1 MDRRIDHSRG
11 RRLKRVEKYR
21 DADRIVAYFK
31 DVARETGGKYLRE
44 VSKLSRIIARARHA
58 EKALDRYRVLVESSS
73 DVIFMLDREKK
84 ILSFNR
90 AFCTFFQFE
99 EDGIRGR
106 TLRFITGS
114 DEEYGRLSEAI
125 DNAVQKSGTHVFE
138 WKFIK
143 KDGSFVVMEA
153 TISHIAAP
161 SADNDGDAPDGYVS
175 ILHDISDR
183 IEREEAL
190 RSAEGKYRNIFENAA
205 EGIFQVAADGRY
217 LSANPALARIFGFS
231 SPVDMTGNEDHRVGD
246 TFVHGKDFKRLLD
259 ILDVQDSVENFEAE
273 RYRVDKTRMWTSINA
288 RVLRDPQGLFLYYE
302 GTVED
307 ITHRKNLESQLRH
320 AQKMEA
326 VGTLAGGVAH
336 DFNNILTAMIGYGNL
351 LQIKMGKDDPLRVY
365 ADQILSSAKRAA
377 NLTQG
382 LLAFSRKQP
391 INLEPHGMNE
401 IVAGVHGLLERL
413 LSEDIELRVSL
424 ASEDIIVMADRTQI
438 EQVLINLVTNAR
450 DAMTDKRVLAVETG
464 SAVVD
469 NSFITRHGY
478 GRPGNYAMLS
488 VSDTGHGM
496 DESTMEHIFEPFFT
510 TKETG
515 KGTGLGLSTV
525 YGIVKQHD
533 GYVTVD
539 SDPGKGSTFYVYLP
553 VVKTKREHAV
563 PEERV
568 ISRGTETILVA
579 EDDRQIRELIDEVLG
594 EYGYRAILA
603 VDGEDAVRKYMEHR
617 EKIGL
622 VIIDVIMPRKNGRE
636 VYEEISRIDPSVK
649 ALFISGHTRDIVF
662 DKGFI
667 DRDDN
672 FLSKPV
678 APTMLMEK
686 VRMLL
691 DGRERTGP

>member
-1 MDRRIDHSRG
+1 MHKKVERDPHEG
-11 RRLKRVEKYR
+11 RVV
-21 DADRIVAYFK
+21 DYFK
-31 DVARETGGKYLRE
+31 DLARETGRKYLRE
-44 VSKLSRIIARARHA
+44 VSKLSRIIAQARSA

-90 AFCTFFQFE
+90 AFCTFFQFD
-99 EDGIRGR
+99 EDEIKGR
-106 TLRFITGS
+106 TLRFVTGS
-114 DEEYGRLSEAI
+114 SEEYERLSEVI
-125 DNAVQKSGTHVFE
+125 NNAVKEGGTHVFE

-143 KDGSFVVMEA
+143 KDGSFIVMEV
-153 TISHIAAP
+153 TISPIISS
-161 SADNDGDAPDGYVS
+161 SADDDDNAPDGYVS

-190 RSAEGKYRNIFENAA
+190 KSAEGKYRNIFENAA
-205 EGIFQVAADGRY
+205 EGIFQVSSMGRY

-231 SPVDMTGNEDHRVGD
+231 SPVEMTGNEDYRAGN
-246 TFVHGKDFKRLLD
+246 TFVRENDFKRFLNILD
-259 ILDVQDSVENFEAE
+259 IQDSVENFEAE
-273 RYRVDKTRMWTSINA
+273 RYRVDETRMWTSINA
-288 RVLRDPQGLFLYYE
+288 RVVRDTQGFFLYYE

-336 DFNNILTAMIGYGNL
+336 DFNNILTALIGYGNL
-351 LQIKMGKDDPLRVY
+351 LQIKMEKDDPLRVY
-365 ADQILSSAKRAA
+365 ADQIISSAKRAA

-401 IVAGVHGLLERL
+401 IVAGVHKLLERL
-413 LSEDIELRVSL
+413 LSEDIELRVNL
-424 ASEDIIVMADRTQI
+424 AAEDIIVMADRTQI
-438 EQVLINLVTNAR
+438 EQVLMNLVTNAR
-450 DAMTDKRVLAVETG
+450 DAMTDERAITVRIRSTVI
-464 SAVVD
+464 D
-469 NSFITRHGY
+469 NSFIMEHGY
-478 GRPGNYAMLS
+478 GKPGNYAVLS
-488 VSDTGHGM
+488 VSDTGQGM
-496 DESTMEHIFEPFFT
+496 DEHTREHIFEPFFT

-533 GYVTVD
+533 GYVTVE
-539 SDPGKGSTFYVYLP
+539 SEPGEGSTFYIYLP
-553 VVKTKREHAV
+553 VIKTKRERTV
-563 PEERV
+563 PEEHV
-568 ISRGTETILVA
+568 IRRGTETILVA
-579 EDDRQIRELIDEVLG
+579 EDDRQIRELIEEVLK

-603 VDGEDAVRKYMEHR
+603 VDGEDAVRKYLEHK
-617 EKIGL
+617 ETIGL

-636 VYEEISRIDPSVK
+636 VYAEISRIDPSVK

-662 DKGFI
+662 EKGVV

-678 APTMLMEK
+678 APSVLMEK
-686 VRMLL
+686 VRTLL
-691 DGRERTGP
+691 DNNARSGP

>member
-1 MDRRIDHSRG
+1 MR
-11 RRLKRVEKYR
+11 RVEKDS
-21 DADRIVAYFK
+21 DADKVVAYFK
-31 DVARETGGKYLRE
+31 NVARETGVKYLRE
-44 VSKLSRIIARARHA
+44 VSKLSRIITRARQA

-90 AFCTFFQFE
+90 AFCTFFQFDE
-99 EDGIRGR
+99 NEIKGK
-106 TLRFITGS
+106 TLRFVTGS
-114 DEEYGRLSEAI
+114 DGEYERLSEVI
-125 DNAVQKSGTHVFE
+125 DNAVQKSGPHVFE
-138 WKFIK
+138 WEFVK

-153 TISHIAAP
+153 TISPIAP
-161 SADNDGDAPDGYVS
+161 FSADNDGNAPDGYVS

-190 RSAEGKYRNIFENAA
+190 KSAEGKYRNIFENAA
-205 EGIFQVAADGRY
+205 EGIFQVDLDGRY
-217 LSANPALARIFGFS
+217 LSANPALAGIFGFS
-231 SPVDMTGNEDHRVGD
+231 SPGEMIGNEDYRAGN
-246 TFVHGKDFKRLLD
+246 TFVHEKDFKRFLNILD
-259 ILDVQDSVENFEAE
+259 IQDSVENFEAE
-273 RYRVDKTRMWTSINA
+273 RYRVDETRMWTSINA
-288 RVLRDPQGLFLYYE
+288 RVVRDARGFFLYYE

-336 DFNNILTAMIGYGNL
+336 DFNNILTALIGYGNL
-351 LQIKMGKDDPLRVY
+351 LQIKMEKDDPLRVY

-401 IVAGVHGLLERL
+401 IVAGVQKLLERL
-413 LSEDIELRVSL
+413 LSEDIELRVDL
-424 ASEDIIVMADRTQI
+424 AAKDIMVMADRTQI
-438 EQVLINLVTNAR
+438 EQVLINLATNAR
-450 DAMTDKRVLAVETG
+450 DAMTDNRAITVKIRPAVIE
-464 SAVVD
+464 
-469 NSFITRHGY
+469 NNFIMKHGY
-478 GRPGNYAMLS
+478 GKPGNYAMLS

-496 DESTMEHIFEPFFT
+496 DERTREHIFEPFFT

-533 GYVTVD
+533 GYIAVE
-539 SDPGKGSTFYVYLP
+539 SEPGKGSAFYIYLP
-553 VVKTKREHAV
+553 MIRTKRERAV
-563 PEERV
+563 PEEHV
-568 ISRGTETILVA
+568 ITRGTETILVA
-579 EDDRQIRELIDEVLG
+579 EDDRQIRELIEEVLR

-603 VDGEDAVRKYMEHR
+603 VDGEDAVRKYLEHN
-617 EKIGL
+617 ETIGL

-649 ALFISGHTRDIVF
+649 VLFISGHTRDVVF
-662 DKGFI
+662 DKGVI

-672 FLSKPV
+672 FLSKPI
-678 APTMLMEK
+678 APPTLMEK
-686 VRMLL
+686 VRTLL
-691 DGRERTGP
+691 DNKARSARL